1 MILPFTLT
9 ICDMAPETGLLN
21 AVVTGVVTG
30 SIVALGATGLAL
42 VYDIAEVPNFAHG
55 DLLTLGAYAALLV
68 NKPDTVPV
76 FELLA
81 PSAQQVSLPGLGV
94 LFVLSAIGVLG
105 TVYHLGGRDAL
116 YGQWW
121 GIDVPGRLGLT
132 VHIVVAGAIGAL
144 VVLGTPSFGAALLF
158 SVVLL
163 GATVP
168 LLESVIFRKFREK
181 NIELALMLVVSLA
194 VAFIVRFGIQTIFG
208 GSIRFYSVETSIPFF
223 GGALDVTLAKFFDFF
238 IASDGLFISLQETRG
253 GASKQLLVASYGWI
267 EFAVILLAIIA
278 VTYVAL
284 DRRSPAAIIGPRL
297 TAALGSIVILAIGAT
312 VFWGGAN
319 GTVPDTT
326 LVATRIRTSPLR
338 IGIIVLAIVMMG
350 ALHYVLQATTL
361 GKTMRATS
369 DNRELA
375 LVRGINTR
383 RVMMSVWIIAG
394 LFAAVGGIMLGFL
407 FSSITINLGF
417 NLLLP
422 MFAGVILGGISVYG
436 AILGSYVVGLAM
448 EIGIFAIP
456 GLSATY
462 RIPVAFVV
470 LLAVLLLK
478 PEGIIGGR

>member
-1 MILPFTLT
+1 
-9 ICDMAPETGLLN
+9 MAPETGLLN
-21 AVVTGVVTG
+21 AVMTGVVTG

-68 NKPDTVPV
+68 NKPNTVPGL
-76 FELLA
+76 ELLA
-81 PSAQQVSLPGLGV
+81 PGAQQISIAGSGV
-94 LFVLSAIGVLG
+94 LFALSAVGVLG
-105 TVYHLGGRDAL
+105 TIYHLGGRDAL
-116 YGQWW
+116 YGHWW
-121 GIDVPGRLGLT
+121 GIDVSERLALT
-132 VHIVVAGAIGAL
+132 VHIVVAGVIGAI

-168 LLESVIFRKFREK
+168 LLESFIFRKFREK

-208 GSIRFYSVETSIPFF
+208 GSIRFYSVETSVPFL
-223 GGALDVTLAKFFDFF
+223 GGEVDLTLAKFFDFF
-238 IASDGLFISLQETRG
+238 ITSEGLFFTLQETRG
-253 GASKQLLVASYGWI
+253 GTSQQLLAASYGWI
-267 EFAVILLAIIA
+267 ELGVILLSLITVA
-278 VTYVAL
+278 YVAL

-297 TAALGSIVILAIGAT
+297 TAALSSIVIVIIGAT
-312 VFWGGAN
+312 AFWGGAN
-319 GTVPDTT
+319 GTVPETAFA
-326 LVATRIRTSPLR
+326 ATRIRISPLR
-338 IGIIVLAIVMMG
+338 VGIILLAIAMMG
-350 ALHYVLQATTL
+350 GLHYILQATTL

-478 PEGIIGGR
+478 PEGIVGGS